1 MSVSNAP
8 TPRVTVLRPDVNQS
22 DTADDN
28 TSVRP
33 RLLIVDDIS
42 DNRMIL
48 TRRFQR
54 RGFEVVEAECG
65 LTAIELI
72 DKESFDLVLLD
83 VMMPGMDGIE
93 TLKRIRSG
101 NSASELPVIMVT
113 AKSESTNIVDALEL
127 GANDYV
133 TKPVDF
139 AVALA
144 RVNTQIS
151 RKRAVERVAL
161 ANEELRKV
169 NEGLERRVEER
180 TSRLIDANQ
189 RLKVEI
195 ADREESQARSQY
207 LAYHDSL
214 TGLGNRLLFKEQ
226 LEEALKDVSVASH
239 PLAVL
244 FLDLDGF
251 KAVNDTLGHSIGDL
265 LLKSVATKLRDILP
279 RTDRIARLGGD
290 EFAILQISAAQPG
303 SSIALAEKIIE
314 VVGQP
319 NSIDGHDVTVGAS
332 VGIAVA
338 RPGDINT
345 ENFLKSADLAMYS
358 AKSDGRGTYRMF
370 DPEMDAIVQARRL
383 LERDMRTALAQDGFR
398 LFYQPLVNLQTKKVT
413 AFEALMRWQH
423 PERGMV
429 PPSDFIPVAEEMGLI
444 VQLGEWAL
452 RQACAEATE
461 WPDEVCVSV
470 NLSPLQFSKGNL
482 VSSVMSA
489 LASAGLPASRLE
501 LEITESVLLEKSER
515 NITILNQLRDL
526 GVRISMD
533 DFGTGYSSIGY
544 LRSFPFDKIKI
555 DQSFVRDL
563 LVDEGSLAIVRAIAG
578 LGVSFGMI
586 TTAEGVETEEQM
598 RCLNLEGCIEVQ
610 GYLYSRPVPADEIA
624 GGLASLNNRRLLDL
638 RDGLQTCVEIVHSGT
653 LRGVRKGPASLIET
667 CKLND
672 VDPLAYHRC
681 LIGQPSNV
689 TIRAPRVGFLFV
701 SVFLE

>member
-1 MSVSNAP
+1 MSAP
-8 TPRVTVLRPDVNQS
+8 HSLSQGVTLLRPEIEAS
-22 DTADDN
+22 EAADKAGN
-28 TSVRP
+28 PKP
-33 RLLIVDDIS
+33 RILIVDDIS
-42 DNRMIL
+42 DNRTIL

-54 RGFEVVEAECG
+54 RGFDVVEADNG

-72 DKESFDLVLLD
+72 DQTPFDVVLLD
-83 VMMPGMDGIE
+83 VMMPGIDGIE
-93 TLKRIRSG
+93 TLKRIRG
-101 NSASELPVIMVT
+101 QRSASALPVIMVT
-113 AKSESTNIVDALEL
+113 AKSESANIVDALEL

-151 RKRAVERVAL
+151 RKRAEQQVARV
-161 ANEELRKV
+161 NGELRKA
-169 NEGLERRVEER
+169 NEDLEHRVEER
-180 TSRLIDANQ
+180 TRRLIDANQ

-226 LEEALKDVSVASH
+226 LEEALKDVSVTPH

-251 KAVNDTLGHSIGDL
+251 KAVNDTLGHSVGDL
-265 LLKSVATKLRDILP
+265 LLKSVAAKLRDILP

-290 EFAILQISAAQPG
+290 EFAILQMSAAQPA

-314 VVGQP
+314 IIGEPCSV
-319 NSIDGHDVTVGAS
+319 DGHDVTVGAS
-332 VGIAVA
+332 VGVAVA
-338 RPGDINT
+338 HPGDMNT

-358 AKSDGRGTYRMF
+358 AKSEGRGTYRMF
-370 DPEMDAIVQARRL
+370 DPEMDAVVQTRRL
-383 LERDMRTALAQDGFR
+383 LERDMRTALAQDRFR
-398 LFYQPLVNLQTKKVT
+398 LYYQPLVNLQTKKVT
-413 AFEALMRWQH
+413 AFEALMRWEH
-423 PERGMV
+423 PERGAV
-429 PPSDFIPVAEEMGLI
+429 PPSEFIPVAEEMGLI

-452 RQACAEATE
+452 RQACAEAVE
-461 WPDEVCVSV
+461 WPDGIGISV

-482 VSSVMSA
+482 VSTVLSA
-489 LASAGLPASRLE
+489 LASSGLPASRLE

-515 NITILNQLRDL
+515 NIAVLNQLRDL

-544 LRSFPFDKIKI
+544 LRSFQFDKIKI

-578 LGVSFGMI
+578 LGVSFGMT

-610 GYLYSRPVPADEIA
+610 GYFYSKPVPAHEIA
-624 GGLASLNNRRLLDL
+624 ELLANLSDRR
-638 RDGLQTCVEIVHSGT
+638 
-653 LRGVRKGPASLIET
+653 
-667 CKLND
+667 
-672 VDPLAYHRC
+672 PLEDER
-681 LIGQPSNV
+681 P
-689 TIRAPRVGFLFV
+689 
-701 SVFLE
+701 

>member
-8 TPRVTVLRPDVNQS
+8 TPRVTVLRPDVKQS

-28 TSVRP
+28 TSGRP

-42 DNRMIL
+42 DNRTIL

-54 RGFEVVEAECG
+54 RGFDVVEAECG

-93 TLKRIRSG
+93 TLKRIRSQ

-169 NEGLERRVEER
+169 NEDLEHRVEER

-461 WPDEVCVSV
+461 WPDGVCVSV

-610 GYLYSRPVPADEIA
+610 GYLYSRPVPADEIV
-624 GGLASLNNRRLLDL
+624 GVLASLNNRRLLDP
-638 RDGLQTCVEIVHSGT
+638 RD
-653 LRGVRKGPASLIET
+653 
-667 CKLND
+667 
-672 VDPLAYHRC
+672 
-681 LIGQPSNV
+681 
-689 TIRAPRVGFLFV
+689 
-701 SVFLE
+701 

>member
-8 TPRVTVLRPDVNQS
+8 TPRVTVLRPDVNQF

-42 DNRMIL
+42 DNRTIL

-54 RGFEVVEAECG
+54 RGFDVVEAECG

-93 TLKRIRSG
+93 TLKRIRSQ
-101 NSASELPVIMVT
+101 NSASTLPVIMVT

-169 NEGLERRVEER
+169 NEDLERRVEER

-338 RPGDINT
+338 RPGDMNT

-370 DPEMDAIVQARRL
+370 DPEMDAIVQVRRL

-461 WPDEVCVSV
+461 WPDDICVSV

-544 LRSFPFDKIKI
+544 FVVSRSTRSRLIN
-555 DQSFVRDL
+555 L
-563 LVDEGSLAIVRAIAG
+563 LSETYSSTREALLSSAPSRA
-578 LGVSFGMI
+578 LV
-586 TTAEGVETEEQM
+586 
-598 RCLNLEGCIEVQ
+598 
-610 GYLYSRPVPADEIA
+610 
-624 GGLASLNNRRLLDL
+624 
-638 RDGLQTCVEIVHSGT
+638 
-653 LRGVRKGPASLIET
+653 
-667 CKLND
+667 
-672 VDPLAYHRC
+672 
-681 LIGQPSNV
+681 
-689 TIRAPRVGFLFV
+689 
-701 SVFLE
+701 

>member
-42 DNRMIL
+42 DNRTIL

-54 RGFEVVEAECG
+54 RGFDVVEAECG

-93 TLKRIRSG
+93 TLKRIRSQ

-169 NEGLERRVEER
+169 NEDLERRVEER

-610 GYLYSRPVPADEIA
+610 GYLYSRPVPADEIV
-624 GGLASLNNRRLLDL
+624 GVLASLDNRRLLNP
-638 RDGLQTCVEIVHSGT
+638 RD
-653 LRGVRKGPASLIET
+653 
-667 CKLND
+667 
-672 VDPLAYHRC
+672 
-681 LIGQPSNV
+681 
-689 TIRAPRVGFLFV
+689 
-701 SVFLE
+701 

>member
-22 DTADDN
+22 DTADDS

-42 DNRMIL
+42 DNRTIL

-54 RGFEVVEAECG
+54 RGFDGVEAECG

-93 TLKRIRSG
+93 TLKRIRSQ

-290 EFAILQISAAQPG
+290 EFAILQISATQPG

-461 WPDEVCVSV
+461 WPDGVCVSV

-624 GGLASLNNRRLLDL
+624 GVLASLNNRRLLDL
-638 RDGLQTCVEIVHSGT
+638 RD
-653 LRGVRKGPASLIET
+653 
-667 CKLND
+667 
-672 VDPLAYHRC
+672 
-681 LIGQPSNV
+681 
-689 TIRAPRVGFLFV
+689 
-701 SVFLE
+701 

>member
-1 MSVSNAP
+1 MSASNSLSQG
-8 TPRVTVLRPDVNQS
+8 VTLLRPEIEAS
-22 DTADDN
+22 DAVDKN
-28 TSVRP
+28 GVPRP
-33 RLLIVDDIS
+33 RILIVDDIS
-42 DNRMIL
+42 DNRMVL

-54 RGFEVVEAECG
+54 RGFDVVEADNG

-72 DKESFDLVLLD
+72 DQTPFDVVLLD
-83 VMMPGMDGIE
+83 VMMPGIDGIE
-93 TLKRIRSG
+93 TLKRIRG
-101 NSASELPVIMVT
+101 QRSASALPVIMVT
-113 AKSESTNIVDALEL
+113 AKSESANIVDALEL

-151 RKRAVERVAL
+151 RKRAEQQVARV
-161 ANEELRKV
+161 NGELRKA
-169 NEGLERRVEER
+169 NEDLEHRVEER
-180 TSRLIDANQ
+180 TRRLIDANQ

-226 LEEALKDVSVASH
+226 LEEALKDVSVTPH

-251 KAVNDTLGHSIGDL
+251 KAVNDTLGHSVGDL
-265 LLKSVATKLRDILP
+265 LLKSVAAKLRDILP

-290 EFAILQISAAQPG
+290 EFAILQMSAAQPA

-314 VVGQP
+314 IIGEPCSV
-319 NSIDGHDVTVGAS
+319 DGHDVTVGAS
-332 VGIAVA
+332 VGVAVA
-338 RPGDINT
+338 HPGDMNT

-358 AKSDGRGTYRMF
+358 AKSEGRGTYRMF
-370 DPEMDAIVQARRL
+370 DPEMDAVVQTRRL
-383 LERDMRTALAQDGFR
+383 LERDMRTALAQDRFR
-398 LFYQPLVNLQTKKVT
+398 LYYQPLVNLQTKKVT
-413 AFEALMRWQH
+413 AFEALMRWEH
-423 PERGMV
+423 PERGAV
-429 PPSDFIPVAEEMGLI
+429 PPSEFIPVAEEMGLI

-452 RQACAEATE
+452 RQACAEAVE
-461 WPDEVCVSV
+461 WPDGIGISV

-482 VSSVMSA
+482 VSTVLSA
-489 LASAGLPASRLE
+489 LASSGLPASRLE

-515 NITILNQLRDL
+515 NIAVLNQLRDL

-544 LRSFPFDKIKI
+544 LRSFQFDKIKI

-578 LGVSFGMI
+578 LGVSFGMT

-610 GYLYSRPVPADEIA
+610 GYFYSKPVPAHEIA
-624 GGLASLNNRRLLDL
+624 ELLANLSDRR
-638 RDGLQTCVEIVHSGT
+638 
-653 LRGVRKGPASLIET
+653 
-667 CKLND
+667 
-672 VDPLAYHRC
+672 PLEDER
-681 LIGQPSNV
+681 P
-689 TIRAPRVGFLFV
+689 
-701 SVFLE
+701 

>member
-1 MSVSNAP
+1 MSASNAQ
-8 TPRVTVLRPDVNQS
+8 TPRVATLRPEVTQS
-22 DTADDN
+22 DAADGHAL
-28 TSVRP
+28 VRP
-33 RLLIVDDIS
+33 RLLIVDDIG
-42 DNRMIL
+42 DNRVLL

-54 RGFEVVEAECG
+54 RGFDVVEADSG
-65 LTAIELI
+65 LRAIELI
-72 DKESFDLVLLD
+72 DTNTFDLVLLD
-83 VMMPGMDGIE
+83 VMMPGIDGIE
-93 TLKRIRSG
+93 TLRRIRSRI
-101 NSASELPVIMVT
+101 SASTLPVIMVT
-113 AKSESTNIVDALEL
+113 AKSESDNIVDALEI

-144 RVNTQIS
+144 RVNVQIS
-151 RKRAVERVAL
+151 RKRAEEQAAL
-161 ANEELRKV
+161 ANMELRKA
-169 NEGLERRVEER
+169 NEDLESRVEER
-180 TSRLIDANQ
+180 TRRLVDANQ

-195 ADREESQARSQY
+195 ADREESEARSQY

-226 LEEALKDVSVASH
+226 LEQSLKDALGPPH

-251 KAVNDTLGHSIGDL
+251 KVVNDTLGHSIGDL

-279 RTDRIARLGGD
+279 QTDRIARLGGD
-290 EFAILQISAAQPG
+290 EFAILQISAGQPS

-314 VVGQP
+314 VVGLP
-319 NSIDGHDVTVGAS
+319 CSIEGHDVTVGAS

-338 RPGDINT
+338 HPGEMNS
-345 ENFLKSADLAMYS
+345 EAFLKSADLAMYS

-370 DPEMDAIVQARRL
+370 DPEMDAIVQARRI
-383 LERDMRTALAQDGFR
+383 LERDMRTALAQDGFK
-398 LFYQPLVNLQTKKVT
+398 LFYQPLVNLQTRKVT

-429 PPSDFIPVAEEMGLI
+429 PPAEFIPVAEEMGLI

-452 RQACAEATE
+452 RQACAEAME
-461 WPDEVCVSV
+461 WSDGICVSV

-482 VSSVMSA
+482 VSTVMNA
-489 LASAGLPASRLE
+489 LASSRLPASRLE

-515 NITILNQLRDL
+515 NLAVLNQLRDL

-555 DQSFVRDL
+555 DKSFVRDL
-563 LVDEGSLAIVRAIAG
+563 LVDEGSLAIVRAIAA

-610 GYLYSRPVPADEIA
+610 GYLYSKPVPANEIGA
-624 GGLASLNNRRLLDL
+624 LLD
-638 RDGLQTCVEIVHSGT
+638 H
-653 LRGVRKGPASLIET
+653 
-667 CKLND
+667 
-672 VDPLAYHRC
+672 LADRQ
-681 LIGQPSNV
+681 GN
-689 TIRAPRVGFLFV
+689 
-701 SVFLE
+701 

>member
-8 TPRVTVLRPDVNQS
+8 TPRVTVLRPEVNQS
-22 DTADDN
+22 DMVDGS

-42 DNRMIL
+42 DNRTIL

-54 RGFEVVEAECG
+54 RGFDVVEAECG

-93 TLKRIRSG
+93 TLKRIRSE
-101 NSASELPVIMVT
+101 NSASALPVIMVT

-151 RKRAVERVAL
+151 RKRAVEQVAL

-169 NEGLERRVEER
+169 NEDLERRVEER

-226 LEEALKDVSVASH
+226 LEEALTDDSVASH

-303 SSIALAEKIIE
+303 SSIALAKKIIE

-338 RPGDINT
+338 RPGDMNT
-345 ENFLKSADLAMYS
+345 DNFLKSADLAMYS

-461 WPDEVCVSV
+461 WPDGICVSV

-515 NITILNQLRDL
+515 NITILNQLRGL

-610 GYLYSRPVPADEIA
+610 GYLYSRPVPANEIV
-624 GGLASLNNRRLLDL
+624 GVLASLDNRRLLDP
-638 RDGLQTCVEIVHSGT
+638 RD
-653 LRGVRKGPASLIET
+653 
-667 CKLND
+667 
-672 VDPLAYHRC
+672 
-681 LIGQPSNV
+681 
-689 TIRAPRVGFLFV
+689 
-701 SVFLE
+701 